1 MGNSTKVGDVQ
12 VTRVEESYG
21 PTFPIDLMLAGF
33 DANAAEAHGG
43 PAAFAPHYDA
53 ASGMAYSSVH
63 TWLVRTPRSTILI
76 DTCCGNDKER
86 PNMPMGHQLDLPF
99 LDGLAAEGVRPE
111 DVDLVVCTHLH
122 IDHVGWNTMLVDG
135 EWVPTF
141 PNATYIFNRTDFEF
155 WDPENP
161 ANDAHVFNAGVFHDS
176 VRPVFDRERVQLW
189 DDALDLDEVFTLE
202 TAPGHTPGHA
212 ICWLESKGERA
223 LFSGDVMH
231 SAIQV
236 FEPTLNS
243 GFDVNPDEAK
253 TSRRR
258 VLDRCLD
265 KDALL
270 LPAHFSAPHAYRL
283 RDRGLDIAPVPL
295 S

>member
-1 MGNSTKVGDVQ
+1 
-12 VTRVEESYG
+12 
-21 PTFPIDLMLAGF
+21 
-33 DANAAEAHGG
+33 
-43 PAAFAPHYDA
+43 
-53 ASGMAYSSVH
+53 
-63 TWLVRTPRSTILI
+63 
-76 DTCCGNDKER
+76 
-86 PNMPMGHQLDLPF
+86 
-99 LDGLAAEGVRPE
+99 
-111 DVDLVVCTHLH
+111 
-122 IDHVGWNTMLVDG
+122 
-135 EWVPTF
+135 
-141 PNATYIFNRTDFEF
+141 
-155 WDPENP
+155 
-161 ANDAHVFNAGVFHDS
+161 
-176 VRPVFDRERVQLW
+176 VFDRERVQLW

-243 GFDVNPDEAK
+243 GFDVTLEEAK

-283 RDRGLDIAPVPL
+283 RDRGHDVVVVTHPLTAQRSDLDPVRLWWPGSVGPFGSIRDLGRFRRLASARDVAHAHGLRAGALVVLAVRTL
-295 S
+295 SRERRPRVVVTLHNVPVG